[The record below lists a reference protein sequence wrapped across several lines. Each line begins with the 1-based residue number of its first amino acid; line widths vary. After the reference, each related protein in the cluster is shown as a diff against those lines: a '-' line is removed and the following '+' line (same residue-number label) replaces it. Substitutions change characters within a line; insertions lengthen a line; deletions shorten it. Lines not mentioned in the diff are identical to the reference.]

1 MDSFILYRTELDM
14 LLALKAREGLAVLR
28 SLMTGEEDK
37 QLTEAGRALFN
48 HMKEHI
54 NTDKSKYEKRKN
66 ADRERIRRYR
76 ERNKERNVTSRY
88 VTLNDNVND
97 KDKEKDNDKENEKE
111 KVPAAAGGI
120 ERGDDVRRRKQQ
132 QEQQQFKVIFND
144 LVKDSPIP
152 KVQRMTDSRWAAAC
166 ACRKRFS
173 WQEMQQAIRNATLS
187 PALTGRTKVH
197 FLATYDW
204 LMQEENMLK
213 CLEGNYK
220 TRDAKN

>member
-54 NTDKSKYEKRKN
+54 STDKSKYEKRRAAEN
-66 ADRERIRRYR
+66 QRLRRYR
-76 ERNKERNVTSRY
+76 ERLRQGNVSKRFE
-88 VTLNDNVND
+88 TLNVNVND